1 MKKMITYK
9 IISLLFVVTLMTGCN
24 SFLDE
29 VEPQGKELSEAYMN
43 DEEKAEKAVTAM
55 YWMLS
60 LNAGNGPDGNYVDN
74 HYDLFLAGAA
84 SDDADKGSM
93 LNDLP
98 ELQILASYQF
108 TAGAERV
115 MRPFYVHGFWAVA
128 IANYVL
134 KNLETSPIDEYVKTR
149 MKGEAHFF
157 RAYYYFYLLRHFGGL
172 PILREPVVKEDFG
185 RIPRATFSETFD
197 FIIEEF
203 KEAARLL
210 PPRSDYEAAD
220 LGRASRGSAQGML
233 ARVMLYRIGTDPDA
247 ATKGTTWQALYDLTG
262 EITGYRLMDNYAA
275 LFEEVTDGNYREE
288 SLFEYTGKG
297 GWQNSGKVL
306 NWYFQ
311 AVRGD
316 WFGMGWGFNQPT
328 QDLVDA
334 FGGANTADPRLSNTV
349 YGIGINGGN
358 LYGAQPP
365 YNRGDNMMTNYY
377 NRKAAV
383 QGGFNAMLNGTTKAM
398 ILIRYADIKLIR
410 AEAAYYLGLES
421 EARSLV
427 NEIRDRARKSTYCM
441 GWNNTTGFS
450 QKPDPA
456 AALAALPDLD
466 NTVTGQALLEAIWK
480 ERRLEL
486 AMEDF
491 RTFDLVRTGQLLE
504 RVGKV
509 KDDYRNPSHP
519 DYKNNGEVRIPGIR
533 ENIQR
538 YCMHKTV
545 NIPGTPADR
554 YIPTFPIPEADV
566 NYWNIDPIAR

>member
-9 IISLLFVVTLMTGCN
+9 IISLFVIASLAAGCN
-24 SFLDE
+24 AFLDE
-29 VEPQGKELSEAYMN
+29 VEPQGRELSEAYMN
-43 DEEKAEKAVTAM
+43 EENKAEKAVTAM

-74 HYDLFLAGAA
+74 HYDLFLANTA
-84 SDDADKGSM
+84 SDDADKGSQ

-98 ELQILASYQF
+98 ELQTLNSYLF
-108 TAGAERV
+108 TAAADRV

-134 KNLETSPIDEYVKTR
+134 DNLETSPIDDYIKTR
-149 MKGEAHFF
+149 MQGEAHFF
-157 RAYYYFYLLRHFGGL
+157 RAYYYFYLLKHFGGV
-172 PILREPVVKEDFG
+172 PILTGIVKSEDFG
-185 RIPRATFSETFD
+185 NVPRATYSETFD

-203 KEAARLL
+203 KEAIRLL

-262 EITGYRLMDNYAA
+262 EITGYSLMSNYAA
-275 LFEEVTDGNYREE
+275 LFEEITDGNWREE
-288 SLFEYTGKG
+288 SLFEYTGKD
-297 GWQNSGKVL
+297 GWMNSGKVL

-311 AVRGD
+311 ACRGD
-316 WFGMGWGFNQPT
+316 WYGMGWGFNQPT

-334 FGGANTADPRLSNTV
+334 FGGVGSADPRLSNTV
-349 YGIGINGGN
+349 FGIGINGSY

-365 YNRGDNMMTNYY
+365 YNRGDDMMTNYY
-377 NRKAAV
+377 NRKAAL

-398 ILIRYADIKLIR
+398 ILIRYADILLMR
-410 AEAAYYLGLES
+410 AEAAYYIGNEQ

-427 NEIRDRARKSTYCM
+427 NQIRQRARQSSYCM

-450 QKPDPA
+450 QYPDATAVA
-456 AALAALPDLD
+456 AQLPDI
-466 NTVTGQALLEAIWK
+466 TATGTALLEAIWH

-491 RTFDLVRTGQLLE
+491 RTFDLVRTGRLLE
-504 RVGKV
+504 NVGKV
-509 KDDYRNPSHP
+509 KDDYRNPAHAN
-519 DYKNNGEVRIPGIR
+519 YKNNGEVRIPGIR

-545 NIPGTPADR
+545 NVPGTVPDR
-554 YIPTFPIPEADV
+554 YIPTFPIPESEI
-566 NYWNIDPIAR
+566 NYWNIDASIQ